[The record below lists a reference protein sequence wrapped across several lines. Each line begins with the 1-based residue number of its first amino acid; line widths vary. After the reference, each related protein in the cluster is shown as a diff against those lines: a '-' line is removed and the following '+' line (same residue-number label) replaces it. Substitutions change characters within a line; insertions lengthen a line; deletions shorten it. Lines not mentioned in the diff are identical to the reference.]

1 MAETR
6 KYTVILEPGE
16 DGYVVAQCPALLGC
30 WSQGRTDEEALA
42 NIQEAIELYVE
53 SLVANGEKIP
63 QAEVRTVEVTL

>member
-16 DGYVVAQCPALLGC
+16 DGYIVAQYPALPGC
-30 WSQGRTDEEALA
+30 WSQGRTDEEAFA

-63 QAEVRTVEVTL
+63 QEEVRTFEVTL

>member
-16 DGYVVAQCPALLGC
+16 DGYVVAQCPALPGC

-53 SLVANGEKIP
+53 SLAANGEKIP
-63 QAEVRTVEVTL
+63 QEEVRTVEVTL